1 MKENGDSLKDLWDN
15 IKRNNVHIMGNQE
28 GETRKGQNVFLTKY
42 LLKICLTWGRKQTS
56 RSRKPKN
63 ISNKRNPKRLTSRHI
78 VTKLSKVKR

>member
-28 GETRKGQNVFLTKY
+28 GEMRKGQNVFLTKY
-42 LLKICLTWGRKQTS
+42 LLKICLTSGWKQTS

-63 ISNKRNPKRLTSRHI
+63 ISNGIQKDSHQDTL
-78 VTKLSKVKR
+78 